1 MTMHSIDK
9 ESTNSG
15 VAILIH
21 IVGVYEYKT
30 MKTMMEIMRSFNFV
44 ISEAKNWS
52 IVLSSEAL

>member
-30 MKTMMEIMRSFNFV
+30 MKTMMEIVRSFNFV

>member
-1 MTMHSIDK
+1 MHSIDK

-30 MKTMMEIMRSFNFV
+30 MKTMMEIVRSFNFV

>member
-21 IVGVYEYKT
+21 IVGVYEYKNDENNDEHY
-30 MKTMMEIMRSFNFV
+30 EI
-44 ISEAKNWS
+44 I
-52 IVLSSEAL
+52 